1 MQPPT
6 RKHPRRLRRKVPS
19 ATIIL
24 GCCIKEIDPAA
35 LELLRE
41 GTKADLIAA
50 SLGEAVKLCIQA
62 TGTKDQRQES
72 PRQGNPNT
80 EAA

>member
-1 MQPPT
+1 M
-6 RKHPRRLRRKVPS
+6 RYSVRRLRRKVPS

-24 GCCIKEIDPAA
+24 RCCIKEIDPAA

-41 GTKADLIAA
+41 GAKADLIAT
-50 SLGEAVKLCIQA
+50 SLGEAVNLCIEA
-62 TGTKDQRQES
+62 TGINDQRQEV
-72 PRQGNPNT
+72 PRQGNSAT